1 MKNMNDSMVII
12 LIDLAVL
19 VMTSLLLLLLQ
30 RRLYFSFIV
39 FERKNI

>member
-12 LIDLAVL
+12 LIDLAVPM
-19 VMTSLLLLLLQ
+19 MTSLFLQ

>member
-1 MKNMNDSMVII
+1 MNDSMVII
-12 LIDLAVL
+12 LIDLAVP
-19 VMTSLLLLLLQ
+19 VMTSLLLFLLLLQ